1 MGKIDNM
8 EFLYKASPM
17 GELLDADEQNGIV
30 KGYGSYFDNKD
41 SDADIIRRGAYQ
53 KTIKENGERV
63 KYLYQHNMMQPI
75 GKMKELYEDEK
86 GLVFVAE
93 IPKTTLGKDVI
104 ELMKAGVITENS
116 VGILPIVKEDKG
128 DYREIKEVKLFEIS
142 AVTLAAN
149 DQAKILDVKGTKNL
163 DELYKR
169 YDTIAKLLRKGEIS
183 DDMGYALEAEILK
196 LKALFVD
203 ATKPVEE
210 TTSPVEVKADDSE
223 IESYLLNTLL
233 KRFTVI
239 LASRQDPCAA
249 RIGCEC
255 SPVAVRESRARCVAR
270 ERPDSNLACQARA
283 RPDPAP
289 LPVESQ

>member
-8 EFLYKASPM
+8 EFLYKASPI
-17 GELLDADEQNGIV
+17 GELLDADESKGIV

-41 SDADIIRRGAYQ
+41 SDSDIIRRGAYQ
-53 KTIKENGERV
+53 KTIKENGSRV

-75 GKMKELYEDEK
+75 GKMTELYEDEK

-93 IPKTTLGKDVI
+93 IPKTTLGKDVV

-128 DYREIKEVKLFEIS
+128 EYREIKEVKLFEIS

-149 DQAKILDVKGTKNL
+149 DQAKILDVKGTKNIE
-163 DELYKR
+163 ELYKR
-169 YDTIAKLLRKGEIS
+169 YDNIAKLLRKGEIS

-210 TTSPVEVKADDSE
+210 TTSPVEEKADNSE
-223 IESYLLNTLL
+223 IESYLFETFK
-233 KRFTVI
+233 KRF
-239 LASRQDPCAA
+239 S
-249 RIGCEC
+249 
-255 SPVAVRESRARCVAR
+255 
-270 ERPDSNLACQARA
+270 
-283 RPDPAP
+283 
-289 LPVESQ
+289 